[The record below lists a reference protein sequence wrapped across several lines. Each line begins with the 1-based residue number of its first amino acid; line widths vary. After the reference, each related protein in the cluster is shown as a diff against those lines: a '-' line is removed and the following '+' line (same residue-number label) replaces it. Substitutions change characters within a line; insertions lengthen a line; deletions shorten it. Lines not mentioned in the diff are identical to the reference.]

1 MAKMNKKM
9 ISLCTAAISSLYITG
24 YAATHHA
31 QAVQTTQSNT
41 QEDTKEDAS
50 SNNTSSTSAT
60 LTTQTEDTSSE
71 SELQDGT
78 YSGTGSNEIG
88 SISVSVTIKQGAIT
102 AVEITSDNTRY
113 GQSSISSLP
122 NQVVIRQSADV
133 DTVSGATLSTQDF
146 ETAVAQALE
155 QAKA

>member
-1 MAKMNKKM
+1 M

-24 YAATHHA
+24 YATTHHA
-31 QAVQTTQSNT
+31 QAIQTAQSNT
-41 QEDTKEDAS
+41 QTDA
-50 SNNTSSTSAT
+50 SNNTSLTSDTTA
-60 LTTQTEDTSSE
+60 TQTEDATSE
-71 SELQDGT
+71 TELKDGT

-88 SISVSVTIKQGAIT
+88 SISVSVTIKQGNIT
-102 AVEITSDNTRY
+102 SVEITSDNTRY

-122 NQVVIRQSADV
+122 NEVVIRQSADV

>member
-1 MAKMNKKM
+1 MAKINKKM

-24 YAATHHA
+24 YATTHHA
-31 QAVQTTQSNT
+31 QAVQTAQSNT
-41 QEDTKEDAS
+41 QTDA
-50 SNNTSSTSAT
+50 SNNTSLTSDTTA
-60 LTTQTEDTSSE
+60 TQTEDTTSE
-71 SELQDGT
+71 TELKEGT
-78 YSGTGSNEIG
+78 FSGTGSNEIG
-88 SISVSVTIKQGAIT
+88 SISVSVTIKQGNIT
-102 AVEITSDNTRY
+102 SVEITSDNTRY

-122 NQVVIRQSADV
+122 NEVVIRQSADV

>member
-1 MAKMNKKM
+1 MAKINKKM

-24 YAATHHA
+24 YATTHHA
-31 QAVQTTQSNT
+31 QAVQTAQSNT
-41 QEDTKEDAS
+41 QTDAS
-50 SNNTSSTSAT
+50 NHTSLTSDTTA
-60 LTTQTEDTSSE
+60 TQTEDTTSE
-71 SELQDGT
+71 TELTDGT
-78 YSGTGSNEIG
+78 FSGTGSNEIG
-88 SISVSVTIKQGAIT
+88 SISVSVTIKQGNIT
-102 AVEITSDNTRY
+102 SVEITSDNTRY

-122 NQVVIRQSADV
+122 NEVVIRQSADV

>member
-1 MAKMNKKM
+1 MTKINKKM

-24 YAATHHA
+24 YATTHHA
-31 QAVQTTQSNT
+31 QAVQTAQSNT
-41 QEDTKEDAS
+41 QADA
-50 SNNTSSTSAT
+50 SNNTSLTSDTTA
-60 LTTQTEDTSSE
+60 TQTEDTTSE
-71 SELQDGT
+71 TELKDGT
-78 YSGTGSNEIG
+78 FSGTGSNEIG
-88 SISVSVTIKQGAIT
+88 SISVSVTIKQGNIT
-102 AVEITSDNTRY
+102 SVEITSDNTRY

-122 NQVVIRQSADV
+122 NEVVIRQSADV